1 MATENTRL
9 FDPVRVGSSQLAHR
23 IAMAPLTRYRAS
35 KDHVPSPLVA
45 DYYAQR
51 AAIPGTLLIS
61 EGTYISYRAGG
72 YGYVPGLWSAE
83 QLAAWKEITD
93 AVHAK
98 KSKIWCQLWALG
110 RVAKPVPGVEITI
123 VDEGY
128 PYAEHL
134 ASSSPVPAGEGFDTP
149 REMSEEEIWRM
160 VDDFAKAA
168 KDAVEV
174 AGFDG
179 VEVHG
184 AHGYLVDQFTQ
195 DTCNKRTD
203 AWGGSVENRSRFA
216 LEVCKAITAAIGPER
231 VGIRLSPWASVQ
243 GMRMD
248 DPVPQFTHL
257 IAGLSQLKLAYLH
270 LVEPRAFEENPSPE
284 ENLEFALKAWGKER
298 PVILAGGYTPDLAVQ
313 AVERFKDYDV
323 IIAFGRRFISTP
335 DLVYRIKKGIEWEA
349 YDRSTFY
356 RGPAVERNG
365 LEKGYI
371 DYPFSKELLA
381 EFGGAV

>member
-1 MATENTRL
+1 MAAENTRL

-184 AHGYLVDQFTQ
+184 AHG
-195 DTCNKRTD
+195 
-203 AWGGSVENRSRFA
+203 
-216 LEVCKAITAAIGPER
+216 
-231 VGIRLSPWASVQ
+231 
-243 GMRMD
+243 
-248 DPVPQFTHL
+248 
-257 IAGLSQLKLAYLH
+257 
-270 LVEPRAFEENPSPE
+270 
-284 ENLEFALKAWGKER
+284 
-298 PVILAGGYTPDLAVQ
+298 
-313 AVERFKDYDV
+313 
-323 IIAFGRRFISTP
+323 
-335 DLVYRIKKGIEWEA
+335 
-349 YDRSTFY
+349 
-356 RGPAVERNG
+356 
-365 LEKGYI
+365 
-371 DYPFSKELLA
+371 
-381 EFGGAV
+381 